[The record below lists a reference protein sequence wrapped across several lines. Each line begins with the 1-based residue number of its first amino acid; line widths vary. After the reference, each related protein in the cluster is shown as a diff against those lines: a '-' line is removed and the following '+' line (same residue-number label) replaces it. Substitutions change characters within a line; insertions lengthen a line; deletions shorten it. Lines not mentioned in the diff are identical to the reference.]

1 MNPTAVIGQRLPIWP
16 EKVEDWTGEV
26 TDDPG
31 LVIKYLI
38 AIAFETLLPEL
49 VVGYVYQ
56 DASERGRF
64 GNGECR

>member
-1 MNPTAVIGQRLPIWP
+1 MNPMAVIGQRLPIWP

-49 VVGYVYQ
+49 V
-56 DASERGRF
+56 ARF
-64 GNGECR
+64 G